1 MKNIFKKNHVI
12 ITALAIMIVIAGYLS
27 FTNRDAATDSDTVL
41 TVDTGSENYDEYT
54 EVDGMNVATNT
65 EVSPTDAATDTTL
78 DDETTVDDGTTVDD
92 ETTTEEDLADDTTVD
107 DTNAETTDD
116 ETEATDDNGELGL
129 NDISDEDILASSHDV
144 TDNGE
149 LDLEDGTPGEAVLAN
164 ASIESGYFISSKI
177 EREQVRAQSRSE
189 LMEIIASDDA
199 SDKLKAQAEEQMIQL
214 TEINEKENATEIL
227 LGAKG
232 FEDSV
237 VYIVDDTAYIV
248 VNATTLTD
256 QQLAIIENV
265 VTENAKIPV
274 ANISINTVVASE

>member
-27 FTNRDAATDSDTVL
+27 FTNRDAATDSDTML
-41 TVDTGSENYDEYT
+41 TVNPGSENYDEYT
-54 EVDGMNVATNT
+54 EVDGVNVATNT
-65 EVSPTDAATDTTL
+65 EVSPTNGATDTTL
-78 DDETTVDDGTTVDD
+78 DDETTVTD
-92 ETTTEEDLADDTTVD
+92 EDVTDDTTVD
-107 DTNAETTDD
+107 DTDVDATEDAETTD
-116 ETEATDDNGELGL
+116 TDDDGELGL
-129 NDISDEDILASSHDV
+129 NDISDEDIMASSHDV
-144 TDNGE
+144 ADNGE

-177 EREQVRAQSRSE
+177 EREQVRAQSKAN
-189 LMEIIASDDA
+189 LMEMIESD
-199 SDKLKAQAEEQMIQL
+199 SVSEKMKAKAEDSMIKL
-214 TEINEKENATEIL
+214 TEASEKEKATEIL

-232 FEDSV
+232 FDDAV
-237 VYIVDDTAYIV
+237 VYIVNDKASVV

-265 VTENAKIPV
+265 VKENTGIKV

>member
-27 FTNRDAATDSDTVL
+27 FTNRDAATNEDSML
-41 TVDTGSENYDEYT
+41 TVNPGSENYDEYT
-54 EVDGMNVATNT
+54 EVDGVNVATNT

-78 DDETTVDDGTTVDD
+78 DDETTVDDETVTDD
-92 ETTTEEDLADDTTVD
+92 DDADDTTVD
-107 DTNAETTDD
+107 DTDEDATDED
-116 ETEATDDNGELGL
+116 AEATDDDDDGELG
-129 NDISDEDILASSHDV
+129 DISDADILASSHDV
-144 TDNGE
+144 ADNGE

-177 EREQVRAQSRSE
+177 TREQSRAQSKAD
-189 LMEIIASDDA
+189 LMAIIESDDA
-199 SDKLKAQAEEQMIQL
+199 SDKLKEKAENQMIQL
-214 TEINEKENATEIL
+214 TENKEKENATEIL

-237 VYIVDDTAYIV
+237 VYIVDGSAYVV
-248 VNATTLTD
+248 VNAATLTD

-265 VTENAKIPV
+265 VTENTKISV
-274 ANISINTVVASE
+274 ADIRINTVVASE